1 MKTAHFLQ
9 RKFLPILLC
18 MAVLRMFFVPA
29 YAGAELITNQ
39 NDLLSAISN
48 AREGDVLLVG
58 HIDFTA
64 PTGIFNELMRV
75 QLDKGLT
82 IRSGL
87 ENEKA
92 VFTNGSFLL
101 RGSKVAGEQLQCTFE
116 NIVFDGAVDT
126 NELTAEDW
134 ERPYDESVQDYT
146 CDVPLKAQYAVSF
159 EGTVNAVFSGCV
171 FQNYMYE
178 YGGAIWCRYGDYTD
192 NPYYL
197 DLYGDYSGCKL
208 DITMIDCQFIDNAAQ
223 YAGGAIYL
231 DGNRDNVLLRAR
243 GCRFENNR
251 CALEDFGQGGGAI
264 YAQYANLELTD
275 CDLIGNQ
282 GNFDYGMKVEDG
294 DRTRGGAIQVSNGSL
309 ELTDCVV
316 ADNAASLGGG
326 LCLTNTSAVLDGCV
340 LTENRA
346 VNRIPSEQTGPM
358 ASVGLGGAMYVE
370 TEGAIAVSVYNSS
383 IYQNRASNA
392 YGGIYGFYN
401 EDYAGLLSQ
410 GYGKFDF
417 YFCTVA
423 GNTCDTDYDYSDSNL
438 WAWYSHPG
446 DVWTI
451 PYITASGCVLVEDS
465 YQETFP
471 RQEEPTAENNYN
483 YYGSDNTLLSE
494 PEQYGHLTSDRWQ
507 VPAEQAKLWLGDR
520 YETLPDILYVG
531 SNNTLAQDQPIPPQ
545 ELPTESV
552 PTEPLPTVTEPEV
565 TKAILQSPG
574 RLMLAPILG
583 YLLIPMATA
592 VLAAVLL
599 KKRKKSEPVP
609 ESQTPAQPTI
619 VMTRY
624 TPEQIEQIIRTVPQT
639 QRLTPRE
646 LEVFREMLMGKK
658 QGEIGYEL
666 GISVPTVKD
675 NARRIYDKFEV
686 QNKNELFVKIQA
698 MIQN

>member
-1 MKTAHFLQ
+1 MKKS
-9 RKFLPILLC
+9 RFLPILLC
-18 MAVLRMFFVPA
+18 MAVLWGLLVPVCA
-29 YAGAELITNQ
+29 EAELITNQ

-48 AREGDVLLVG
+48 ARDGDVLLVG

-75 QLDKGLT
+75 QLDKSLT

-116 NIVFDGAVDT
+116 NIIFDGAVDT
-126 NELTAEDW
+126 DALTAEDW
-134 ERPYDESVQDYT
+134 ERPYDESIQNYT

-197 DLYGDYSGCKL
+197 DLYGDYSGCML
-208 DITMIDCQFIDNAAQ
+208 DITATDCRFVGNAAQ

-231 DGNRDNVLLRAR
+231 DGNRDNVTFRAEN
-243 GCRFENNR
+243 CRFESNR
-251 CALEDFGQGGGAI
+251 CALESFGQGGGAI

-275 CDLIGNQ
+275 CDLIGNR

-294 DRTRGGAIQVSNGSL
+294 DRSRGGAIQVSNGSL
-309 ELTDCVV
+309 EMTDCVV

-326 LCLTNTSAVLDGCV
+326 LCLTNTAAVLDGCV

-346 VNRIPSEQTGPM
+346 VNEISSEQTGPM
-358 ASVGLGGAMYVE
+358 ASVGMGGAMYVE
-370 TEGAIAVSVYNSS
+370 TEGAIAVCVYNSS

-392 YGGIYGFYN
+392 YGGVYGFYN

-417 YFCTVA
+417 YFCSVA
-423 GNTCDTDYDYSDSNL
+423 DNACDTAYDYSDPDL

-446 DVWTI
+446 DVWSV
-451 PYITASGCVLVEDS
+451 PYITASGCVLIEDS
-465 YQETFP
+465 YREAFP
-471 RQEEPTAENNYN
+471 RQEEPAAENNYN
-483 YYGSDNTLLSE
+483 YYGSDATVFSVSE
-494 PEQYGHLTSDRWQ
+494 KYGQLISDRWK
-507 VPAEQAKLWLGDR
+507 VPEEKAKLWLQDR
-520 YETLPDILYVG
+520 YDTLPEILYVG
-531 SNNTLAQDQPIPPQ
+531 SNGALGREQMPPE
-545 ELPTESV
+545 ELPTQS
-552 PTEPLPTVTEPEV
+552 LPAVTEPE
-565 TKAILQSPG
+565 TPEKAPQSPVEQPKKPVF
-574 RLMLAPILG
+574 LW
-583 YLLIPMATA
+583 LLIPVGA
-592 VLAAVLL
+592 VAILAVVLM
-599 KKRKKSEPVP
+599 RKKGKRSEPVQQP
-609 ESQTPAQPTI
+609 QTPAQPTI

-624 TPEQIEQIIRTVPQT
+624 TPEQIDQIVQTVPQT

-686 QNKNELFVKIQA
+686 QNKNELFVKIQTLF
-698 MIQN
+698 QN

>member
-1 MKTAHFLQ
+1 MKKGCFLQ
-9 RKFLPILLC
+9 RKCLPVLLC
-18 MAVLRMFFVPA
+18 IAVLSVLFVPVRA
-29 YAGAELITNQ
+29 EVELITNQ

-75 QLDKGLT
+75 QLDKSLT

-101 RGSKVAGEQLQCTFE
+101 RGSKVAGEQLQCTFQ

-126 NELTAEDW
+126 NALTAEDW
-134 ERPYDESVQDYT
+134 ERPYDESIQDYT

-159 EGTVNAVFSGCV
+159 EGTVTAVFSGCV

-197 DLYGDYSGCKL
+197 DLYGDYSGCTL
-208 DITMIDCQFIDNAAQ
+208 DITVTDCQFIGNAAQ
-223 YAGGAIYL
+223 YAGGAVYL
-231 DGNRDNVLLRAR
+231 DGNRDNVTFRAEN
-243 GCRFENNR
+243 CRFENNR

-309 ELTDCVV
+309 ELIDCVI

-346 VNRIPSEQTGPM
+346 VNAISSEQTGPM

-392 YGGIYGFYN
+392 YGGVYGFYN

-417 YFCTVA
+417 YFCSVA
-423 GNTCDTDYDYSDSNL
+423 DNICDTAYDYSDPNL

-446 DVWTI
+446 DVWSI

-465 YQETFP
+465 YWEAFP

-483 YYGSDNTLLSE
+483 YYGSDDTLFSE
-494 PEQYGHLTSDRWQ
+494 PDQYGHLLSDRWQ
-507 VPAEQAKLWLGDR
+507 VPAEQAKLWLEDR
-520 YETLPDILYVG
+520 YENLPEIFQVG
-531 SNNTLAQDQPIPPQ
+531 SNNVLGQDQPIPPQ
-545 ELPTESV
+545 ELPTEQ
-552 PTEPLPTVTEPEV
+552 LPTVTEPEV
-565 TKAILQSPG
+565 TEQLPQNPAEQPKKPAFLW
-574 RLMLAPILG
+574 
-583 YLLIPMATA
+583 LLIPVGAAAIFA
-592 VLAAVLL
+592 VVLLL

-609 ESQTPAQPTI
+609 EPKTPEQPTI

-624 TPEQIEQIIRTVPQT
+624 TPEQIDQILQTVPQT

-698 MIQN
+698 LFEN